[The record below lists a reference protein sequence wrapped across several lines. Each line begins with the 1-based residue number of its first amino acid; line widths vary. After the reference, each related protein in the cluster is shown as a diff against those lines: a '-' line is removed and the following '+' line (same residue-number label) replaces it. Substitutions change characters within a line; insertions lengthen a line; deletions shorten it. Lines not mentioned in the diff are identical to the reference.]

1 MNRKLVIRLLA
12 LGIIVVAVITA
23 NLVPNLIVQAVVI
36 ALLFEVGSYFITYLV
51 EALMI
56 KLDLRLE
63 NSQQISKRILREIYH
78 DLCEHDLT
86 PQRTGRFT
94 FGYESIIYSTK
105 RMAIVSEYVKS
116 YERHLARSDFDEN
129 TSYEIALLALF
140 AGYNSDVL
148 NCLERK
154 FHSHST
160 PEFTRLV
167 DTAGNNVL
175 FQKIVLTLAFGK
187 QFPNRATQ
195 IVERIF
201 KSNYK
206 IYYGEW
212 ISHATENFQ
221 KIAVHTQSDELIS
234 SYHVG
239 NSLRPFDTFSRIDK
253 IMKRIDFY
261 FIHPYILSRFGLMK
275 LNAEL
280 EAPELI
286 KKEVGFLK
294 SSDGNYNIDYV
305 RKVFQILSNVHEIA
319 EYAKKLPEQKINLYF
334 YTQEIPS
341 ICIQVIRNVGY
352 CSLIPAAIDNAK
364 FLFRFIIEINDRGIT
379 EELLRTVDAE
389 RLSVTNTNRNLE
401 GILGKVARKQIFLS
415 PIEEFKIDKGNL
427 NRLYRESIEE
437 LTLFLIANN
446 ISKREIEMIR
456 SDLLARLS
464 CDASFFK
471 FLYDETLRTYDSM
484 VSTRKLGKTKELD

>member
-1 MNRKLVIRLLA
+1 MNKKLVIRLFA
-12 LGIIVVAVITA
+12 LGIIVVAAITA
-23 NLVPNLIVQAVVI
+23 NLMPNLILQAILI
-36 ALLFEVGSYFITYLV
+36 ALLFEVSSYFIIYLV
-51 EALMI
+51 DAVMT

-63 NSQQISKRILREIYH
+63 NSQHVSKRILREIYE
-78 DLCEHDLT
+78 DLREHDQT
-86 PQRTGRFT
+86 PQRTGRFK

-105 RMAIVSEYVKS
+105 RMAVVSDYIRR
-116 YERHLARSDFDEN
+116 YERHLTRSDFDEN

-160 PEFTRLV
+160 QEFTRLV
-167 DTAGNNVL
+167 DTAGNNIL

-187 QFPNRATQ
+187 QFPNRATEL
-195 IVERIF
+195 VERIF
-201 KSNYK
+201 KSDYK

-212 ISHATENFQ
+212 ISHARENFQ
-221 KIAVHTQSDELIS
+221 KIAVHTQSDELVV

-239 NSLRPFDTFSRIDK
+239 NSLRPFDIFSRIDK

-319 EYAKKLPEQKINLYF
+319 KYAKTFPEQKINLYF

-341 ICIQVIRNVGY
+341 VCVQIVKNMGY
-352 CSLIPAAIDNAK
+352 CLLIPAAIDNAK
-364 FLFRFIIEINDRGIT
+364 FLFRFIVEINDKGVT
-379 EELLRTVDAE
+379 EELLRVVDTDK
-389 RLSVTNTNRNLE
+389 LSMTNADRSLR
-401 GILGKVARKQIFLS
+401 GILGKGARKQIFMS
-415 PIEEFKIDKGNL
+415 PIEEFKIEEGNL
-427 NRLYRESIEE
+427 DRLCRESVEE

-446 ISKREIEMIR
+446 VSKREIELIR

-464 CDASFFK
+464 SDADFFK
-471 FLYDETLRTYDSM
+471 ILYNELVRAYDSM
-484 VSTRKLGKTKELD
+484 ISSRKSGKTMEAD

>member
-1 MNRKLVIRLLA
+1 MNKKLVMRLFV
-12 LGIIVVAVITA
+12 LGIIVVAVIAA
-23 NLVPNLIVQAVVI
+23 NFMPNLILQAVLI

-51 EALMI
+51 DVVMT

-63 NSQQISKRILREIYH
+63 SSQQVSKRILGEVYR

-86 PQRTGRFT
+86 YQRTGRFK

-105 RMAIVSEYVKS
+105 RMANVSEYVKR
-116 YERHLARSDFDEN
+116 YERHLTRSDFDEN

-140 AGYNSDVL
+140 AGYHSDVL

-167 DTAGNNVL
+167 DTAGNNTL

-195 IVERIF
+195 LVERIF
-201 KSNYK
+201 KSDYK

-221 KIAVHTQSDELIS
+221 KIAVHTQSDELVV

-253 IMKRIDFY
+253 IMRRIDFY

-294 SSDGNYNIDYV
+294 SSEGNYNIDYM

-319 EYAKKLPEQKINLYF
+319 EYAKKFPEQKINVFL

-341 ICIQVIRNVGY
+341 ICVQIVKNMGY

-364 FLFRFIIEINDRGIT
+364 FLFRFIIEINDKGIT

-389 RLSVTNTNRNLE
+389 RLSMTSTNRSLG
-401 GILGKVARKQIFLS
+401 GILEKVARRQIFVS
-415 PIEEFKIDKGNL
+415 SIEEFKIEEGNL
-427 NRLYRESIEE
+427 NRLRRESIEE

-464 CDASFFK
+464 IDADFFK
-471 FLYDETLRTYDSM
+471 MLFDETLRTYDSM
-484 VSTRKLGKTKELD
+484 ISSKKSGKTMEAD

>member
-12 LGIIVVAVITA
+12 IGIIVVAVITA
-23 NLVPNLIVQAVVI
+23 NLMPNLILQAVLI

-51 EALMI
+51 DAVMT

-63 NSQQISKRILREIYH
+63 NSQQVSKRILREIYQ

-86 PQRTGRFT
+86 PQRTGRFK
-94 FGYESIIYSTK
+94 FGYESVIYSTK
-105 RMAIVSEYVKS
+105 RMALVSEYIKR
-116 YERHLARSDFDEN
+116 YERHLTRSDFDEN

-167 DTAGNNVL
+167 DNAGNNTL

-195 IVERIF
+195 LVERIF
-201 KSNYK
+201 KSDYK

-221 KIAVHTQSDELIS
+221 RIAVHTQSDELVA

-305 RKVFQILSNVHEIA
+305 RKAFQILSNVHEIE
-319 EYAKKLPEQKINLYF
+319 EYAKKLPEQKINIYF

-341 ICIQVIRNVGY
+341 VCVQIIRNMGY
-352 CSLIPAAIDNAK
+352 CLLIPAAIDNAK
-364 FLFRFIIEINDRGIT
+364 FLFRFIIEINDKGIT

-389 RLSVTNTNRNLE
+389 RLSMTNTSRSL
-401 GILGKVARKQIFLS
+401 GGMLGKAARKQIFVS
-415 PIEEFKIDKGNL
+415 PIEEFKIEEGNF
-427 NRLYRESIEE
+427 NGLYKESIEE

-446 ISKREIEMIR
+446 ISRREIEMIR

-464 CDASFFK
+464 SDANLFK
-471 FLYDETLRTYDSM
+471 ILYDELVRTYDSM
-484 VSTRKLGKTKELD
+484 ISSRKLGETREAD